1 MSVTTEPKTLRL
13 ETGEWGESELPEAL
27 DAFLAKLRRRRLLRP
42 EEEKLLAR
50 RIERG
55 DLDAKQL
62 LIEAN
67 LRLVV
72 SIAKHYRGQ
81 GLPFL
86 DLIQEGT
93 IGLVRAV
100 EKFDYRRG
108 LKFSTYATWWIRQA
122 MARALADKGRTVRL
136 PAHIA
141 ETLRR
146 IKRAE
151 AHLSAELARS
161 PTVDEIADHLGVLP
175 SDVAGIRRAAVEP
188 LSLDQPVS
196 EGDSTTLGQLVAGR
210 HAGADE
216 FDAAE
221 RIELLLP
228 LLQRLDHRERGVVI
242 LRFGVLGERP
252 HTLQETAHL
261 LGISRQ
267 RVKQLESAALQRLQE
282 TAGETQLRA
291 A

>member
-1 MSVTTEPKTLRL
+1 MSVTTEPEKLRL
-13 ETGEWGESELPEAL
+13 EAAEYELPDAL
-27 DAFLAKLRRRRLLRP
+27 DAFLAKLGRRRLLRP
-42 EEEKLLAR
+42 EEEKVLAR

-55 DLDAKQL
+55 DLEAKEL

-93 IGLVRAV
+93 IGLVRAA

-122 MARALADKGRTVRL
+122 MARALADKARTVRL
-136 PAHIA
+136 PVHIA
-141 ETLRR
+141 EKLRQ
-146 IKRAE
+146 IKRAD
-151 AHLSAELARS
+151 ASLSGELGRS
-161 PTVDEIADHLGVLP
+161 PTIEEIANYLAILP
-175 SDVAGIRRAAVEP
+175 SDVARIRRAALEP

-196 EGDSTTLGQLVAGR
+196 DGESTTLGQLVADQ
-210 HAGADE
+210 HAGTDQ

-221 RIELLLP
+221 HTALISP
-228 LLQRLDHRERGVVI
+228 LLEGLEHRELNVVI

-252 HTLQETAHL
+252 HTLQETARA

-267 RVKQLESAALQRLQE
+267 RVKQIESAALQRLQE
-282 TAGETQLRA
+282 TATQPHLRA

>member
-1 MSVTTEPKTLRL
+1 MSDAFDPRGLRL
-13 ETGEWGESELPEAL
+13 ETDGDGETEVPEAL
-27 DAFLAKLRRRRLLRP
+27 DAFLAKLGRQRLLRP
-42 EEEKLLAR
+42 EEEKRLAR

-55 DLDAKQL
+55 DLQAKQL

-93 IGLVRAV
+93 IGLVRAA

-122 MARALADKGRTVRL
+122 MARALAVKGRIVRL
-136 PAHIA
+136 PVHVN
-141 ETLRR
+141 EVLRR
-146 IKRAE
+146 IKRAD
-151 AHLSAELARS
+151 AFLSGELGRS
-161 PTVDEIADHLGVLP
+161 PTIEEIANYLAILP
-175 SDVAGIRRAAVEP
+175 ADVMRLRRAAVEP

-196 EGDSTTLGQLVAGR
+196 EGETTTLGQVLADR
-210 HAGADE
+210 HTGTDQ

-221 RIELLLP
+221 HDAVLRP
-228 LLQRLDHRERGVVI
+228 LLARLDQRELAVLS
-242 LRFGVLGERP
+242 LRFGVLGEVP
-252 HTLQETAHL
+252 HTLQEVAQT
-261 LGISRQ
+261 LGTTRQ
-267 RVKQLESAALQRLQE
+267 RVSQIEADALERLQE
-282 TAGETQLRA
+282 TATEAQRRA

>member
-1 MSVTTEPKTLRL
+1 MSVTTEPEKLRL
-13 ETGEWGESELPEAL
+13 EAAEYELPDAL
-27 DAFLAKLRRRRLLRP
+27 DAFLAKLGRRRLLRP
-42 EEEKLLAR
+42 EEEKVLAR

-55 DLDAKQL
+55 DLEAKEL

-81 GLPFL
+81 GLPLL

-93 IGLVRAV
+93 IGLVRAA

-122 MARALADKGRTVRL
+122 IARALADKSRTVRL
-136 PAHIA
+136 PIHIA
-141 ETLRR
+141 DTLRR
-146 IKRAE
+146 IGRAD
-151 AHLSAELARS
+151 AYLSAELVRS
-161 PTVDEIADHLGVLP
+161 PRVEEIANYLGLLP
-175 SDVAGIRRAAVEP
+175 SEVARIRRAAVEP

-196 EGDSTTLGQLVAGR
+196 EGESKTLGQFVADR
-210 HAGADE
+210 DAATDQ

-221 RIELLLP
+221 QVALLLP
-228 LLQRLDHRERGVVI
+228 LLQRLDHRELSVVI
-242 LRFGVLGERP
+242 LRFGVFGERP
-252 HTLQETAHL
+252 HTLEDTGRR

-267 RVKQLESAALQRLQE
+267 RVKQVESAALRRLQE
-282 TAGETQLRA
+282 TATEAQLRA